1 MYMRKG
7 NTACPNQISN
17 CAALCKG
24 QVSANTCTSNND
36 GVDNPFRS
44 ITYCFEC
51 ACADGSTPDLA
62 QYLDTIPTMVCQ
74 RRLQNCQYGYNQV
87 GQSAPD
93 GACTKCGSTYAVEP
107 SWYSLLSSMRRTT
120 TTTSSEAAPATT
132 TPTEATTSPAEVE
145 VTTTSSE
152 ETSSTS
158 SLLTSTSTSSSTSA
172 SETTTS
178 STTSSSQGSSAP
190 AITSQ
195 STATV
200 RTSTTTSSTRSS
212 TSSTT
217 SAAPV
222 KSAGAAMVE
231 PAMAVFGMGL
241 AAVMVL

>member
-1 MYMRKG
+1 MYTG
-7 NTACPNQISN
+7 NTACPNQITN

-51 ACADGSTPDLA
+51 ACADGSVPDLA

-74 RRLQNCQYGYNQV
+74 RQGQNCQYGYNQV
-87 GQSAPD
+87 GKSAPD
-93 GACTKCGSTYAVEP
+93 GACTPCGSTYAVEP
-107 SWYSLLSSMRRTT
+107 SWYSLLSSIRTAAT
-120 TTTSSEAAPATT
+120 TSEAAPTT
-132 TPTEATTSPAEVE
+132 TEAAAAATTTSPAEV
-145 VTTTSSE
+145 TTSSSSGE
-152 ETSSTS
+152 ASTGSTS
-158 SLLTSTSTSSSTSA
+158 LLLTSTSTFSSTSA
-172 SETTTS
+172 AETTS
-178 STTSSSQGSSAP
+178 STTSSSYGSSAP

-195 STATV
+195 SSTTI
-200 RTSTTTSSTRSS
+200 RTSTTTSSTHSS
-212 TSSTT
+212 KTSSTT